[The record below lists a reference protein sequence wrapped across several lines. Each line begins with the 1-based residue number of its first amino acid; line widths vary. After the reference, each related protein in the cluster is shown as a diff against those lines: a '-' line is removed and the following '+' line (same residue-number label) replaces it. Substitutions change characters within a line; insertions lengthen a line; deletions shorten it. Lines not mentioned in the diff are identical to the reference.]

1 MIKNFDQRK
10 VESVV
15 ENSTSRQQPNVNFNF
30 LSIPGTRR
38 NSTVTVRYRI
48 IAYQENI
55 LSQRTCARNLL
66 PRESHFP
73 SKRPFTHSTHIVK
86 RSTRFPFLIPR
97 ILLPHLY
104 YKTISRPTV
113 KCNKGKQNSFRF
125 ESSLPSSANR
135 QPTTYLHMNIPV
147 KPLVHTH
154 THTLTHTSVRNVSTV
169 KHENNY
175 GAEEKRGAEKGRE
188 KNTSLPSG

>member
-1 MIKNFDQRK
+1 MIRINAFLNELILLICDQKFRSTK
-10 VESVV
+10 SRRSVI
-15 ENSTSRQQPNVNFNF
+15 ENSVIPVATTVATVNFNF
-30 LSIPGTRR
+30 LSIAGTRR

-48 IAYQENI
+48 IGYQENI
-55 LSQRTCARNLL
+55 LSQRTCARNCDLL

-125 ESSLPSSANR
+125 ESSLPSSANSQR
-135 QPTTYLHMNIPV
+135 ICI
-147 KPLVHTH
+147 
-154 THTLTHTSVRNVSTV
+154 
-169 KHENNY
+169 
-175 GAEEKRGAEKGRE
+175 
-188 KNTSLPSG
+188 